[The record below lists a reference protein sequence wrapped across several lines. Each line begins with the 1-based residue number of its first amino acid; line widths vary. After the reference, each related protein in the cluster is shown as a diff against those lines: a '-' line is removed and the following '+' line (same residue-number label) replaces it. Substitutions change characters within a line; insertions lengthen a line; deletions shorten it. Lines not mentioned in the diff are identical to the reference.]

1 LVGGKKDTKN
11 AASHGLQPVPRG
23 AEVYVTTTG
32 NEVVLKNATGRRLL
46 VGSGPC
52 EAGASW

>member
-1 LVGGKKDTKN
+1 MGGKKDTKN